1 MRHGALMALSGK
13 IILTMNLDNKNLS
26 LFSNKTNTPVSTPAP
41 VPSLIPKK
49 PLSVSE
55 LTERIKTMLEN
66 AIGSVWVTGEVTDFK
81 QAVSGHLYFS
91 LKDENSL
98 IRCVLWNST
107 SRNLKF
113 RIENGQ
119 EVIILGK
126 LSVYK
131 KSGNYQI
138 TVDAAE
144 PKGVGALQVAFEQLK
159 RKLEAEGLFDASRKK
174 PLPFLP
180 GTIGIVTSLSGAALQ
195 DILNIIDRRFPTVH
209 IIISPVK
216 VQGEGA
222 KEEIAQAIDDFNT
235 LTLPPH
241 QKGWC
246 GGVPDVLI
254 VGRGGGSIEDLWA
267 FNEEIVARAISRSS
281 IPIISAVGHEID
293 WTIADL
299 VADKRAPTP
308 SAAAEIV
315 LPIKDELTGT
325 LDHLRQKLVTS
336 LQHQTEMAQGK
347 LDALKKSFGWQAPVN
362 RIREHYQRM
371 DELTIRLSGFIKQNM
386 EKSGLALAEKSA
398 RLNALSP
405 LNILARGYSITY
417 TGNKKILK
425 SVKQVK
431 PGQDILTKLADGEIK
446 STVKE
451 N

>member
-1 MRHGALMALSGK
+1 MK
-13 IILTMNLDNKNLS
+13 LDNKNLS
-26 LFSNKTNTPVSTPAP
+26 LFSNKANTPA
-41 VPSLIPKK
+41 PSLIPKK

-66 AIGSVWVTGEVTDFK
+66 AIGSVWVIGQVSDLK
-81 QAVSGHLYFS
+81 QPVSGHLYFS

-126 LSVYK
+126 VSVYK

-159 RKLEAEGLFDASRKK
+159 RKLESEGLFDASRKK

-195 DILNIIDRRFPTVH
+195 DILNIIDRRFPMAH

-222 KEEIAQAIDDFNT
+222 KEDIAQAIDDFNT
-235 LTLPPH
+235 LTPLP
-241 QKGWC
+241 
-246 GGVPDVLI
+246 DILI

-267 FNEEIVARAISRSS
+267 FNEELVARAISRST

-315 LPIKDELTGT
+315 LPIKEELTGT
-325 LDHLRQKLVTS
+325 LDHLLQKLVTS

-347 LDALKKSFGWQAPVN
+347 LDALRKSFGWQAPIN
-362 RIREHYQRM
+362 RIREYYQRM
-371 DELTIRLSGFIKQNM
+371 DELSTRLSGFIKQNM

-417 TGNKKILK
+417 TGSGKILK
-425 SVKQVK
+425 SVKQVN
-431 PGQDILTKLADGEIK
+431 PGENIVTKLTDGEVSSKI
-446 STVKE
+446 

>member
-1 MRHGALMALSGK
+1 MK
-13 IILTMNLDNKNLS
+13 LDNKNLS
-26 LFSNKTNTPVSTPAP
+26 LFSSKANTPAP

-107 SRNLKF
+107 SRAMKF
-113 RIENGQ
+113 QIENGM
-119 EVIILGK
+119 ETIILGK

-131 KSGNYQI
+131 KTGSYQI

-159 RKLEAEGLFDASRKK
+159 RKLESEGLFDASRKK

-209 IIISPVK
+209 IIVYPVK
-216 VQGEGA
+216 VQGDGA

-235 LTLPPH
+235 LPN
-241 QKGWC
+241 Q
-246 GGVPDVLI
+246 PDILI

-267 FNEEIVARAISRSS
+267 FNEEIVARAISRSQ

-293 WTIADL
+293 YTIADL

-315 LPIKDELTGT
+315 LPIKEELTGT
-325 LDHLRQKLVTS
+325 LDHLHQKLVIS

-347 LDALKKSFGWQAPVN
+347 LDALKKSFGWQAPIN
-362 RIREHYQRM
+362 RIREYYQRM
-371 DELTIRLSGFIKQNM
+371 DELTTRLSGFIKQNM

-417 TGNKKILK
+417 TTNKGILK

-431 PGQDILTKLADGEIK
+431 PGEDILTKLADGEIK
-446 STVKE
+446 SRI

>member
-1 MRHGALMALSGK
+1 
-13 IILTMNLDNKNLS
+13 MNLDNKNLS
-26 LFSNKTNTPVSTPAP
+26 LFSGKANTPVSTPAP

-126 LSVYK
+126 VSVYK

-159 RKLEAEGLFDASRKK
+159 RKLESEGLFDASRKK

-209 IIISPVK
+209 IIVYPVK
-216 VQGEGA
+216 VQGDGA
-222 KEEIAQAIDDFNT
+222 KEEIAQAIDDFNN
-235 LTLPPH
+235 LPDR
-241 QKGWC
+241 
-246 GGVPDVLI
+246 PDALI

-267 FNEEIVARAISRSS
+267 FNEELVARAISRST

-293 WTIADL
+293 YTIADL

>member
-1 MRHGALMALSGK
+1 MGIDKSNLPLFVDKNNIPDS
-13 IILTMNLDNKNLS
+13 ILPNS
-26 LFSNKTNTPVSTPAP
+26 
-41 VPSLIPKK
+41 SLIPKK

-55 LTERIKTMLEN
+55 LTERIKTILEN
-66 AIGSVWVTGEVTDFK
+66 AIGSVWVTGQVTDFK

-91 LKDENSL
+91 LKDEASL

-107 SRNLKF
+107 RQTLKF
-113 RIENGQ
+113 QIENGM
-119 EVIILGK
+119 ETIILGK
-126 LSVYK
+126 LSIYK
-131 KSGNYQI
+131 KTGIYQI

-159 RKLEAEGLFDASRKK
+159 RKLKAEGLFDASRKK
-174 PLPFLP
+174 LLPFLP
-180 GTIGIVTSLSGAALQ
+180 AVIGIVTSLSGAVLQ
-195 DILNIIDRRFPTVH
+195 DILNIIDRRFPSVH
-209 IIISPVK
+209 LIVYPVK

-222 KEEIAQAIDDFNT
+222 KEEIAQAIDNFNA
-235 LTLPPH
+235 LPYP
-241 QKGWC
+241 
-246 GGVPDVLI
+246 PDVLI

-267 FNEEIVARAISRSS
+267 FNEEIVARAISRSTL
-281 IPIISAVGHEID
+281 PIISAVGHEID
-293 WTIADL
+293 YTIADL

-315 LPIKDELTGT
+315 LPIKEELIGT
-325 LDHLRQKLVTS
+325 LNHLRQKLVIS
-336 LQHQTEMAQGK
+336 LQHQAELAQGK
-347 LDALKKSFGWQAPVN
+347 LDALKKSFGWQAPTN

-371 DELTIRLSGFIKQNM
+371 DELATRLSGILKQRM

-417 TGNKKILK
+417 TGERKLLK

-431 PGQDILTKLADGEIK
+431 QGDNIVTKLTDGEVSSKI
-446 STVKE
+446 

>member
-1 MRHGALMALSGK
+1 
-13 IILTMNLDNKNLS
+13 
-26 LFSNKTNTPVSTPAP
+26 
-41 VPSLIPKK
+41 
-49 PLSVSE
+49 
-55 LTERIKTMLEN
+55 MLEN
-66 AIGSVWVTGEVTDFK
+66 AIGSVWVTGQVSNLR
-81 QAVSGHLYFS
+81 QPGSGHLYFS
-91 LKDENSL
+91 LKDEASQ
-98 IRCVLWNST
+98 IRCVLFDST
-107 SRNLKF
+107 RRVLKF
-113 RIENGQ
+113 QIENGM
-119 EVIILGK
+119 ETIILGK
-126 LSVYK
+126 VSVYK
-131 KSGNYQI
+131 KSGDYQI
-138 TVDAAE
+138 IVDAAE

-159 RKLEAEGLFDASRKK
+159 RKLEAEGMFDPSRKK

-209 IIISPVK
+209 IIVYPVK

-235 LTLPPH
+235 LPNPP
-241 QKGWC
+241 
-246 GGVPDVLI
+246 DILI

-267 FNEEIVARAISRSS
+267 FNEEIVARAISRST

-315 LPIKDELTGT
+315 LPVKKELMDT
-325 LDHLRQKLVTS
+325 LTDLNQKLVIS
-336 LQHQTEMAQGK
+336 LQHQTEMAHGK
-347 LDALKKSFGWQAPVN
+347 LDALRKSFGWQAPIN

-371 DELTIRLSGFIKQNM
+371 DELTTRLSGFIKQNM

-417 TGNKKILK
+417 TVGHNNTFPLPSRLSGKDKKILK

-431 PGQDILTKLADGEIK
+431 PGDNILTKLTDGEISSK
-446 STVKE
+446 I

>member
-1 MRHGALMALSGK
+1 MK
-13 IILTMNLDNKNLS
+13 LDNKNLS
-26 LFSNKTNTPVSTPAP
+26 LFSNKANTPAP
-41 VPSLIPKK
+41 NPTPAPSLIPKK

-66 AIGSVWVTGEVTDFK
+66 AIGSVWVTGQVTDFK
-81 QAVSGHLYFS
+81 QAVSGHSYFS
-91 LKDENSL
+91 LKDETSL

-126 LSVYK
+126 VSVYK

-159 RKLEAEGLFDASRKK
+159 RKLESEGLFDASRKK
-174 PLPFLP
+174 PVPFLP
-180 GTIGIVTSLSGAALQ
+180 SAIGIVTSLSGAALQ
-195 DILNIIDRRFPTVH
+195 DILNIIDRRFPSVH
-209 IIISPVK
+209 IIIYPVK
-216 VQGEGA
+216 VQGTGA
-222 KEEIAQAIDDFNT
+222 KEDIAQAIDDFNT
-235 LTLPPH
+235 LPH
-241 QKGWC
+241 A
-246 GGVPDVLI
+246 PDVLI

-267 FNEEIVARAISRSS
+267 FNEEVVARSISRSQ

-293 WTIADL
+293 YTIADL

-308 SAAAEIV
+308 SAAAEII
-315 LPIKDELTGT
+315 LPVKKELTDT
-325 LDHLRQKLVTS
+325 LNHLRRKLVIS
-336 LQHQTEMAQGK
+336 LEHQTELAQGK
-347 LDALKKSFGWQAPVN
+347 LDTLGKSFGWQAPLN
-362 RIREHYQRM
+362 RIREYYQRM
-371 DELTIRLSGFIKQNM
+371 DELATRLAGYLKQNM
-386 EKSGLALAEKSA
+386 EKSGLALAEKAA

-431 PGQDILTKLADGEIK
+431 PGDDILTKLTDGDIK
-446 STVKE
+446 STV